1 MKLATLKHRQFIDA
15 FEASLPPAPVN
26 PFKAARN
33 DLDLTMA
40 ELAKRTGVTKQ
51 SIVRLE
57 QGTFAAPL
65 DKVAQFF
72 TDQGYSYLSLRD
84 AYIDYQTQQRARHHR
99 MFGNF
104 VVKLSQC
111 STSEHPFRHIREPFT
126 PTYVAKA
133 LCISQAS
140 IEHFEN
146 RVARQTIV
154 PQALQDVLNEIGY
167 ARSEVGVLNSCYHDY
182 RLVRLSRG

>member
-1 MKLATLKHRQFIDA
+1 MKPATLKHNREIAA
-15 FEASLPPAPVN
+15 FEARLPPAPVN
-26 PFKAARN
+26 PFKAARIE
-33 DLDLTMA
+33 LDLTMA
-40 ELAKRTGVTKQ
+40 ELSKLTNVTKQ

-57 QGTFAAPL
+57 QGTFVYPL
-65 DKVAQFF
+65 DAVSQYF

-84 AYIDYQTQQRARHHR
+84 AYIDFQTKQRKRHFR
-99 MFGNF
+99 MFDNF
-104 VVKLSQC
+104 VAKLSKC
-111 STSEHPFRHIREPFT
+111 PNNEHPFRYIRQPFT

-146 RVARQTIV
+146 RVARQSIV

-167 ARSEVGVLNSCYHDY
+167 GRSEIGVLNACYEAY
-182 RLVRLSRG
+182 RTVRLSRG